1 MRIIACPDEM
11 RAWSFEQRCAGK
23 TIGFVPTMGAL
34 HEGHASLMRAAAQGN
49 AAAVVSIF
57 VNPTQ
62 FAPHEDFNRYPRTF
76 DADCRMS
83 EEAGMHVVYAPTA
96 ATMYPEGY
104 ATYVNL
110 ERITQGLCGRSRPVF
125 FSGVATV
132 VTKLFNAVLPHRAY
146 FGQKDAQQCGVI
158 KRMARDLDMGIDI
171 VEMPIVREP
180 DGLAMSSRNAYLS
193 PEERQRGLCLSRSLF
208 HARDLLEA
216 GERDARRIIDA
227 VREGMAGVDID
238 YVELVDADDFQPV
251 EEVSGKIVL
260 AVAALAGKTRLI
272 DNIEFGG

>member
-1 MRIIACPDEM
+1 MEVVRTIAGMREYAGTW
-11 RAWSFEQRCAGK
+11 RAAGHR
-23 TIGFVPTMGAL
+23 IGLAPTMGYF
-34 HEGHASLMRAAAQGN
+34 HEGHLSLMRASVAECD
-49 AAAVVSIF
+49 VTVTSLF

-62 FAPHEDFNRYPRTF
+62 FGPAEDLARYPRDF
-76 DADCRMS
+76 ARDCAMA
-83 EEAGMHVVYAPTA
+83 EAEDVDVMFAPELPDV
-96 ATMYPEGY
+96 YPEGFH
-104 ATYVNL
+104 TYVKV
-110 ERITQGLCGRSRPVF
+110 EEWSDRMCGQTRPIHF
-125 FSGVATV
+125 RGVTTV
-132 VTKLFNAVLPHRAY
+132 CCKLFHIVQPHRAY

-158 KRMARDLDMGIDI
+158 KRMARDLDMGIEI

-193 PEERQRGLCLSRSLF
+193 PEERHRGLCLSRSLF

-227 VREGMAGVDID
+227 VREVMAGVDID

-260 AVAALAGKTRLI
+260 AVAAFAGKTRLI
-272 DNIEFGG
+272 DNIKFGG